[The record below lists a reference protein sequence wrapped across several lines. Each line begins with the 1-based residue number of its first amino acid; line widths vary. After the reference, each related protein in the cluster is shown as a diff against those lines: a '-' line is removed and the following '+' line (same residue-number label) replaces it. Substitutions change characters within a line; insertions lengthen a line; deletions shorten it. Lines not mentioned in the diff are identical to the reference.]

1 MRKVILPAGL
11 ILLAGAL
18 ISSAAFQKQ
27 QTQKEQTEAGLTEAS
42 ARTFLSLLAEGKYSD
57 AAESCDTE
65 MKKAAPPEKLKE
77 IWKGLTSKAG
87 ALRNQLDS
95 EISSVLQDGEQYNVV
110 LITCEFERARLR
122 ARVVLNSDK
131 QVAGLFFTS
140 AQH

>member
-27 QTQKEQTEAGLTEAS
+27 QPQKQQTEAGITEAS
-42 ARTFLSLLAEGKYSD
+42 ARTFISLLAEGKFSD
-57 AAESCDTE
+57 AAESFDDQ

-77 IWKGLTSKAG
+77 IWKGLTSKTG

-95 EISSVLQDGEQYNVV
+95 EISSVWQDGEQYDVV
-110 LITCEFERARLR
+110 LITCEFERTRLR

-131 QVAGLFFTS
+131 RVAGLYFTA